1 MLILRFQFINIHN
14 IAMNDKWGL
23 FQKFLITQEQQI
35 SLQDFLFNAIVILV
49 LAVILE
55 FTYIKCAKT
64 ISNRKQ
70 FSANFL
76 LIAFTTMLII
86 TIVKSSLAL
95 SLGLVGALSIVRF
108 RAAIKEPEELAYLFF
123 AISIGLGLG
132 ANQTLVVIEAFAIG
146 MIFIWG
152 RYFIKGKSTW
162 QNLYLNVSG
171 SSPEIDLNSIVATVT
186 DVFGK
191 YQLKRYDENGEAIEA
206 SFVIDSPKPEKLQDF
221 KSKMDA
227 ISKEVKISFVES
239 KSF

>member
-1 MLILRFQFINIHN
+1 
-14 IAMNDKWGL
+14 MNDKWGL

-35 SLQDFLFNAIVILV
+35 SLQDFLLNAIVLLV
-49 LAVILE
+49 LAVVLE

-76 LIAFTTMLII
+76 LISFTTMLII
-86 TIVKSSLAL
+86 SIVKSSLAL

-123 AISIGLGLG
+123 AISVGLGLG
-132 ANQTLVVIEAFAIG
+132 ANQTMVVLEAFIIG
-146 MIFIWG
+146 MVFIWG
-152 RYFIKGKSTW
+152 RFFIKGKSTW

-171 SSPEIDLNSIVATVT
+171 NPSEVDLNKITDTVKA
-186 DVFGK
+186 VFGK
-191 YQLKRYDENGEAIEA
+191 YQLKRYDENGKAIEV
-206 SFVIDSPKPEKLQDF
+206 SFVINSPRPELLQDF
-221 KSKMDA
+221 KSK
-227 ISKEVKISFVES
+227 INSLSKDIRVSFVES

>member
-1 MLILRFQFINIHN
+1 
-14 IAMNDKWGL
+14 MNDKWGL

-35 SLQDFLFNAIVILV
+35 SLQDFLLNAIVLLV
-49 LAVILE
+49 LALILE

-76 LIAFTTMLII
+76 LISFTTMLII

-123 AISIGLGLG
+123 AISVGLGLG
-132 ANQTLVVIEAFAIG
+132 ASQTMVVIEAFAIG
-146 MIFIWG
+146 MVFIWG
-152 RYFIKGKSTW
+152 RFLIKGKSTW

-171 SSPEIDLNSIVATVT
+171 NPSEINLNKVVDIVKNT
-186 DVFGK
+186 FGK
-191 YQLKRYDENGEAIEA
+191 YQLKRYDENGKAIEV

-221 KSKMDA
+221 KTE
-227 ISKEVKISFVES
+227 INRLSKEVKISFVES